1 LAPLGTNYNEE
12 IPKMRIKRLALS
24 IMLAMMAWGLA
35 AAQEDKPAAEDIVSG
50 KYQGAAKSEAL
61 GEIPLTVEIKNE
73 GGKLSGKIESPQG
86 PLTITSGT
94 YQDGRINLKFD
105 VGGTEG
111 TVTAQLKD
119 GKIVGQWALAGQT
132 GTLELKKVELAAAK
146 PSEPKPAEIAD
157 PLSGEW
163 DAVAEAQGMTIPF
176 TLKLKL
182 EGDKVSGEASS
193 PQGTLPIANGTWVG
207 EKLSFSLDTPNGAIK
222 MTATVKENKL
232 VGEYDLAGQIQG
244 KWEASRKKQ

>member
-1 LAPLGTNYNEE
+1 MRVKKLAFS
-12 IPKMRIKRLALS
+12 IAIAL
-24 IMLAMMAWGLA
+24 MACGLA
-35 AAQEDKPAAEDIVSG
+35 AAQESKPAAEDPISG

-86 PLTITSGT
+86 PLPITAGT
-94 YQDGRINLKFD
+94 YQDGRISLKFD

-111 TVTAQLKD
+111 TVTAQFKD
-119 GKIVGQWALAGQT
+119 GKIVGEWALSGQT
-132 GTLELKKVELAAAK
+132 GTLELKKVEPAAAK
-146 PSEPKPAEIAD
+146 ASESKPVD

-193 PQGTLPIANGTWVG
+193 PQGTLPITNGTWVG

-222 MTATVKENKL
+222 MTATIKENKL

-244 KWEASRKKQ
+244 KWEASKKKQ

>member
-1 LAPLGTNYNEE
+1 MN
-12 IPKMRIKRLALS
+12 RLTHLMMIAL
-24 IMLAMMAWGLA
+24 MTYGLA
-35 AAQEDKPAAEDIVSG
+35 AAQENKPPIEDAISG

-61 GEIPLTVEIKNE
+61 GEIPLTVEIRNE
-73 GGKLSGKIESPQG
+73 GGKLSGKIETPQG

-94 YQDGRINLKFD
+94 YQDGRISLKFD
-105 VGGTEG
+105 IGGTEG

-119 GKIVGQWALAGQT
+119 GKIVGEWTLAGQS
-132 GTLELKKVELAAAK
+132 GSLELKKVDLTAAK
-146 PSEPKPAEIAD
+146 PSEPNPAETQKAD

-193 PQGTLPIANGTWVG
+193 PQGTLQITNGSWVAD
-207 EKLSFSLDTPNGAIK
+207 KLSFSLDTPNGAIK
-222 MTATVKENKL
+222 MTATIKENKL

-244 KWEASRKKQ
+244 KWEASKKKL